1 MFGTQ
6 AAEIGVPPSVW
17 RYYLLSNRPETS
29 DSAFQWSKFIS
40 AVNSELLANLG
51 NFVNRVIKFVN
62 AKFDSVV
69 PGPADTKGGE
79 VSETPRDGSDGAKL
93 DAEFCKDINAKLQ
106 EYRDAMDATKLRS
119 GLFLAMSL
127 SGRGNQY
134 LQDCGLDNALLAENP
149 ARCGEVCLNAVN
161 LIYAL
166 TAVFHPF
173 MPSTSDEMLRQLNA
187 PPRTL
192 PQRFSIDILPG
203 HKLGKAA
210 HLFQRIDNTDGKA
223 ELKWKRQFGGS
234 DAAAADAGAGA
245 SAEAAEAEK
254 SKAAPKVE
262 DHKGN
267 WAKANEAKKKKAEAA
282 AAAAAAKSPEEREL
296 ESKLEAQNLLV
307 KNIRT
312 GKAEGDAAKEG
323 AAAKAIKAELQE
335 LRKKLKEAKI

>member
-1 MFGTQ
+1 M
-6 AAEIGVPPSVW
+6 
-17 RYYLLSNRPETS
+17 
-29 DSAFQWSKFIS
+29 
-40 AVNSELLANLG
+40 
-51 NFVNRVIKFVN
+51 NRVIKFVN

-69 PGPADTKGGE
+69 PGPANTKGGE
-79 VSETPRDGSDGAKL
+79 VSETPRDDSEGAKI
-93 DAEFCKDINAKLQ
+93 DAEFYKDINAKLK
-106 EYRDAMDATKLRS
+106 EYKEAMDDTKLRN

-127 SGRGNQY
+127 SARGNQY
-134 LQDCGLDNALLAENP
+134 LQDSGLDNTLLAENP
-149 ARCGEVCLNAVN
+149 ERCGEVCLNAIN

-173 MPSTSDEMLRQLNA
+173 MPETSEDILKQLNA
-187 PPRTL
+187 PARTL
-192 PQRFSIDILPG
+192 PLTFSIDILPG

-223 ELKWKRQFGGS
+223 ELKWKRQFGGVDAAATDGA
-234 DAAAADAGAGA
+234 DAAAAAD
-245 SAEAAEAEK
+245 K
-254 SKAAPKVE
+254 KAKAPKAE

-323 AAAKAIKAELQE
+323 AAAKELKAQLQE